1 MIILQMNSVSYPKR
15 FNMISEE
22 NPIVITRTCGHILV
36 NSKAIELANITVK
49 QSRRYF
55 DLDAGLF
62 KKMLYLIYD
71 NPQPTIEEIKDNI
84 LIAQKELHSYG
95 ITSVQ
100 SDDLL
105 SATSDY
111 HDALQAFEN

>member
-1 MIILQMNSVSYPKR
+1 
-15 FNMISEE
+15 
-22 NPIVITRTCGHILV
+22 
-36 NSKAIELANITVK
+36 
-49 QSRRYF
+49 
-55 DLDAGLF
+55 
-62 KKMLYLIYD
+62 IYD
-71 NPQPTIEEIKDNI
+71 TIPQPTIEEIKDNI

-111 HDALQAFEN
+111 HDALQAFEQLRAENKLTIRVYEQAQLPTLKALKEFINLGYCTGSGDEFFKIGPLKMLG